1 MGTEDRLRDYL
12 KRASA
17 ELQRTRERL
26 RAAERAAERT
36 EEIAV
41 VGMACRLPGGIGDP
55 AALWRAV
62 ADGVEASGP
71 FPADRGWDLDAL
83 YDPDPATPGTC
94 YATAGGFLPAA
105 DFDAGFFG
113 ISPRE
118 ARTIDPQHRLLLELA
133 WEAVEH
139 AGADPAEL
147 SAGTT
152 GVYAGVMYNDYGGR
166 IVHSGHANEGH
177 LLTGSAPGVA
187 SGRVA
192 YHLGLRG
199 PAVTVDTACSS
210 SLVAVH
216 LACQALRA
224 GECTAALAGGAT
236 LMATPAPFV
245 EFSRQRGLSPD
256 GRCRSFSAAAD
267 GVGWA
272 EGGGF
277 VLLKRLSDARRDGDR
292 VLAVIAGSAINSDGA
307 SGQLTAPNGPA
318 QQRVI
323 RAALAAAGLAPSDV
337 DAVEAHGTG
346 TTLGDP
352 IEAQALI
359 AAYGADREPGRP
371 LWIGSVKS
379 NLGHTQAAAGVTGL
393 IKTVMA
399 LRAGTLPRTLDVG
412 TPNPHVDWSAGQ
424 VALLTEAQPW
434 EVGERPRRAGVSSFG
449 ISGTNAHVIVADA
462 PDTAVDTAVDT
473 AADTAADTAVG
484 TAPEPA
490 PLVLSAHTPEALGA
504 LAAAVAATGGDRA
517 AVGRALAGRG
527 TLAHR
532 AVVLA
537 DDAAGALARLAAGG
551 AADGLVTGHA
561 RPGTTALLFTGQGSQ
576 RPGMGKELAA
586 AFPVFAT
593 ALEEVCAEVDPLLGR
608 SLRELMFGDSP
619 DLDRTEFTQPAL
631 FAVEVALARLLESW
645 GVRPDYVIGHS
656 VGEIAAAHV
665 AGVFTLADAARLV
678 VARGAMMQAARA
690 GGAMVSLQA
699 TEAELAPMLRGKARQ
714 ASVAALNGPT
724 ATVISGDTPVVTAI
738 ARMFEQK
745 GRRTRLLKTSHAFHS
760 PHMDGVL
767 AGFREVVA
775 QITAHAPTIPLVSNL
790 TGLTATAEQLAD
802 PGYWVDHIRKP
813 VRYLDGVRHLGAEG
827 VTRYIEVGPTSVLAS
842 ATTQILDSPDT
853 AVTALLRAGEPE
865 PAALLSGL
873 ASQYA
878 RGLGVRWRAVYG
890 PGPVAE
896 VPAYPFQRSRHWLDT
911 PAAGGGT
918 GHALLGAAVELAD
931 GSATVHTGRLSTGT
945 HPWLAEHRVG
955 GRAVLPA
962 AALAELVLHAAGP
975 GRAIDTLALRTPLP
989 IPDSGAVPIQ
999 ISLGRDGSVTVHS
1012 RQDGE
1017 WVTHADG
1024 TVTETIPETTPE
1036 AIGAGTALTEWPP
1049 DGEPIDLEGRYDALE
1064 DLDYGPV
1071 FRGVR
1076 AAWRAGGTV
1085 YTEVVLPEGT
1095 DVAGHGLHPA
1105 LFDAALHG
1113 PLLTDGTAG
1122 LPFALSGVSLHARG
1136 ASALRVRIDPA
1147 DGGYS
1152 VLIADQ
1158 AGNPVATVAALAVR
1172 AGTRAPAR
1180 LHRVDWA
1187 PAEPRP
1193 GQALR
1198 ETALTGIAALG
1209 ETDAM
1214 AEVDST
1220 DHALALLQAWL
1231 TNPRLRDSTLAL
1243 CTGPSQDHAP
1253 ARGLVRAAQAEHPG
1267 RFALIDADGTATPE
1281 LLAAA
1286 VGVPESRVRDGVL
1299 LTPRLVPQERAEPP
1313 ATACVT
1319 GTTLITG
1326 GTGALGSAV
1335 ARHLVVRHGARK
1347 LVLASRGGGGAPRAE
1362 AIRDELTA
1370 LGAQVDVVACDVA
1383 DREDIARLLAGITD
1397 LRVVVH
1403 AAGTVRDGVVETL
1416 EPAAVAAALAAKADG
1431 ARHLHELTAGLA
1443 EFILF
1448 SSLAGALGNAGQGA
1462 YAAANAAL
1470 DELALARTAA
1480 GLPALSLAWGPWES
1494 GMAADLTDAD
1504 RRRMAAA
1511 GVTPMSEEDALAL
1524 FDAALGGG
1532 PVLLAA
1538 ALNPAA
1544 ALGRRARPASTPVRG
1559 VRERIAALPD
1569 ADRDAV
1575 LLDLVR
1581 GQAAAVLGHDGA
1593 AAVHPDRAF
1602 TDLGFD
1608 SLTALALRDAL
1619 QNAAGLALPAAVVF
1633 DHATARAL
1641 ARHLRSELVPETAS
1655 LDDLDAL
1662 ALIELA
1668 MATGDVAT
1676 EELVTENDVM
1686 GHR

>member
-17 ELQRTRERL
+17 ELQRTKERL
-26 RAAERAAERT
+26 RAAERG

-55 AALWRAV
+55 AALWRAL
-62 ADGVEASGP
+62 ADGAEASGP

-83 YDPDPATPGTC
+83 HDPDPATPGTC

-118 ARTIDPQHRLLLELA
+118 AKTIDPQHRLLLELA

-323 RAALAAAGLAPSDV
+323 RAALAAADLAPADV

-359 AAYGADREPGRP
+359 GAYGADRKPGHP

-393 IKTVMA
+393 IKMVMA
-399 LRAGTLPRTLDVG
+399 LREGTLPRTLDVG
-412 TPNPHVDWSAGQ
+412 TPNPHVDWSAGE
-424 VALLTEAQPW
+424 VALLTEARPW
-434 EVGERPRRAGVSSFG
+434 PAGERPRRAGVSSFG
-449 ISGTNAHVIVADA
+449 ISGTNAHVIVAEA
-462 PDTAVDTAVDT
+462 PDTEP
-473 AADTAADTAVG
+473 G
-484 TAPEPA
+484 SAPEPA
-490 PLVLSAHTPEALGA
+490 PLVLSAHTPEALSA
-504 LAAAVAATGGDRA
+504 LAAAVAATEGDRDA
-517 AVGRALAGRG
+517 IGRALAGRG
-527 TLAHR
+527 ALAHR

-537 DDAAGALARLAAGG
+537 DDATAALTRLAAGG

-593 ALEEVCAEVDPLLGR
+593 ALAEVCAEVDPLLGR
-608 SLRELMFGDSP
+608 SLRELVFGDSP

-724 ATVISGDTPVVTAI
+724 ATVISGDTAVVSAI

-802 PGYWVDHIRKP
+802 PDYWVDHIRKP
-813 VRYLDGVRHLGAEG
+813 VRYLDGVRHLSAEG

-842 ATTQILDSPDT
+842 ATTQILDRPDA

-865 PAALLSGL
+865 PAALLHGL
-873 ASQYA
+873 AGQYA
-878 RGLGVRWRAVYG
+878 RGLPVRWRAVYG
-890 PGPVAE
+890 AGPVAE
-896 VPAYPFQRSRHWLDT
+896 LPAYPFQRSRHWLDT

-931 GSATVHTGRLSTGT
+931 GSATVHTGRLSAGT
-945 HPWLAEHRVG
+945 HPWLAEHRVD

-975 GRAIDTLALRTPLP
+975 GRAIDSLALRTPLP
-989 IPDSGAVPIQ
+989 IPDAGAVPLQ
-999 ISLGRDGSVTVHS
+999 IAVGGTGSVTVHS

-1017 WVTHADG
+1017 WVTHAEA
-1024 TVTETIPETTPE
+1024 TVTETAET
-1036 AIGAGTALTEWPP
+1036 GTALTEWPP

-1064 DLDYGPV
+1064 GLDYGPA

-1085 YTEVVLPEGT
+1085 YTEVALPEGT

-1113 PLLTDGTAG
+1113 PLLTDGAAG
-1122 LPFALSGVSLHARG
+1122 LPFALAGVSLHARG

-1180 LHRVDWA
+1180 LHRVEWA

-1198 ETALTGIAALG
+1198 HTTLTGIAALG
-1209 ETDAM
+1209 ETDAL

-1231 TNPRLRDSTLAL
+1231 ANPRLRESTLAL
-1243 CTGPSQDHAP
+1243 RTGPSPEHAP
-1253 ARGLVRAAQAEHPG
+1253 ARGLVRAAQVEHPG
-1267 RFALIDADGTATPE
+1267 RFALIDADGTATPD

-1286 VGVPESRVRDGVL
+1286 AVVPESRVRDGVL
-1299 LTPRLVPQERAEPP
+1299 LTPRLVRPQERTEPHVL
-1313 ATACVT
+1313 AGADGAD
-1319 GTTLITG
+1319 GTVLITG
-1326 GTGALGSAV
+1326 GTGALGSAL

-1347 LVLASRGGGGAPRAE
+1347 LVLAGRAGGGAPRAE

-1370 LGAQVDVVACDVA
+1370 LGARVDVVACDVG
-1383 DREDIARLLAGITD
+1383 DREDLARLLAGIAD

-1403 AAGTVRDGVVETL
+1403 AAGTVRDGAVATL

-1431 ARHLHELTAGLA
+1431 ARHLHELTSGLA

-1448 SSLAGALGNAGQGA
+1448 SSLAGTLGNAGQGA

-1470 DELALARTAA
+1470 DELALARSAA
-1480 GLPALSLAWGPWES
+1480 GLPALALAWGPWES

-1544 ALGRRARPASTPVRG
+1544 ALARRARPATAPVRG

-1619 QNAAGLALPAAVVF
+1619 QTAAGLALPAAVVF

-1641 ARHLRSELVPETAS
+1641 ARHLRSELVPETGLETAS

-1676 EELVTENDVM
+1676 EDDVM